1 MSKQF
6 LYILIALLIFSAEGK
21 ATDIIL
27 ETDVVDMDEPAQNPE
42 MHPAFAEPELGTIM
56 EAVEESKETIS
67 KLTTDITNLKKRVAI
82 LEKRPLTPK

>member
-1 MSKQF
+1 
-6 LYILIALLIFSAEGK
+6 
-21 ATDIIL
+21 
-27 ETDVVDMDEPAQNPE
+27 
-42 MHPAFAEPELGTIM
+42 M